1 MKKIFAML
9 IAVAVLLSLAVIGVS
24 ADEGRYV
31 YNHTGDPNLAD
42 PFNSSMRIG
51 HDSPTTVTV
60 QFQTDVSFSKVFFPK
75 IWCKAHSEVT
85 IEILSGEEVVASK
98 TFEAYNEAN
107 GSGDIDN
114 VEVDFGK
121 TVPAGPYTLR
131 ASIPDD
137 FYAFFCY
144 GADPLSEEYLVFE
157 RGDSY
162 FGLWTT
168 DAGEGFVAIGSEVP
182 GGETPSFQLHGA
194 SFDTI
199 YVNDVMNFGK
209 DDGAASTKLDEVG
222 RTIDGSDGSVQTIRI
237 RGWIGFESE
246 IDVLGY
252 QINGENTF
260 GEFKVAPEAAVTDPA
275 NGGQYATRFDM
286 TIDVSNLKGTNKI
299 VAVAKLADGTIV
311 KIDENVSANGA
322 GTTPNTSF
330 TYVGPADDN
339 VQTGDM
345 TVAMF
350 AVIAVLALSAAV
362 VFAKKRSF

>member
-121 TVPAGPYTLR
+121 TVPAGP
-131 ASIPDD
+131 
-137 FYAFFCY
+137 
-144 GADPLSEEYLVFE
+144 LS
-157 RGDSY
+157 SA
-162 FGLWTT
+162 T
-168 DAGEGFVAIGSEVP
+168 AP
-182 GGETPSFQLHGA
+182 
-194 SFDTI
+194 
-199 YVNDVMNFGK
+199 
-209 DDGAASTKLDEVG
+209 
-222 RTIDGSDGSVQTIRI
+222 IR
-237 RGWIGFESE
+237 F
-246 IDVLGY
+246 
-252 QINGENTF
+252 
-260 GEFKVAPEAAVTDPA
+260 
-275 NGGQYATRFDM
+275 
-286 TIDVSNLKGTNKI
+286 LK
-299 VAVAKLADGTIV
+299 
-311 KIDENVSANGA
+311 
-322 GTTPNTSF
+322 NTSSS
-330 TYVGPADDN
+330 
-339 VQTGDM
+339 
-345 TVAMF
+345 
-350 AVIAVLALSAAV
+350 SAATATSV
-362 VFAKKRSF
+362 SGPLTPAKASLPSVPKFPAERLLLSSFTALPSTPFTSTTL